1 MLERRAGEDNFKRI
15 LERAVFAA
23 CHPKAAGLP
32 DMRHWV
38 AWEHTTA
45 NITHWAHMCSS

>member
-32 DMRHWV
+32 VEATGLLGIIRPP
-38 AWEHTTA
+38 T
-45 NITHWAHMCSS
+45 